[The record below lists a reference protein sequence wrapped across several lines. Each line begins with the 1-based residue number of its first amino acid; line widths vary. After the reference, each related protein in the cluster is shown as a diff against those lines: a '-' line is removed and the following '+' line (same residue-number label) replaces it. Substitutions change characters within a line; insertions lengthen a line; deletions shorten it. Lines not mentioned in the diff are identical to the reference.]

1 MSSVSHDLV
10 LFLGRFHPGLVHLP
24 IGGLVLLGVLELL
37 AKLPRFKGAAQN
49 NRLILALTLAAS
61 VVAAAFGWLLA
72 QSGDY
77 DPQLLQWHKWTGFA
91 VAATCS
97 VTFLLSWLG
106 RLRAYRLSL
115 LATIS
120 VLVVATHLGGSITHG
135 SDFLTRYAPGPLAS
149 LLRGKTTAPAAP
161 SASSA
166 PLQRRVFAD
175 VVQPILLQRCA
186 ACHGPEK
193 QKAELRVD
201 SLEALM
207 KGGKDGPVLV
217 PGNAK
222 DSPLIQRLLLPL
234 VNEDHMPP
242 EGKPQPTPAELTVL
256 EWWINSGAAVDGPST
271 AGLRP

>member
-1 MSSVSHDLV
+1 MSTVSHDLV

-24 IGGLVLLGVLELL
+24 IGGLVLLGLLELL
-37 AKLPRFKGAAQN
+37 AMLPRFKGAAQN
-49 NRLILALTLAAS
+49 NRLILALTLAAA
-61 VVAAAFGWLLA
+61 VAAATFGWLLA

-91 VAATCS
+91 VAASCA

-115 LATIS
+115 LATLS
-120 VLVVATHLGGSITHG
+120 VLVVAAHLGGSITHG
-135 SDFLTRYAPGPLAS
+135 SDFLTRYAPGPLTS
-149 LLRGKTTAPAAP
+149 LFRGKTGAPAAR
-161 SASSA
+161 STSSD

-207 KGGKDGPVLV
+207 KGGKDGPALV

-222 DSPLIQRLLLPL
+222 DSPLMQRLLLPL
-234 VNEDHMPP
+234 NNEDHMPP

-256 EWWINSGAAVDGPST
+256 EWWIDSGAAADGPSA